1 MLPSTTYKSNRHSTI
16 SQRSD
21 LSTNGEE
28 ILFALDLNPAPGP
41 SPLTGHAKF
50 NSHEEKLSKSRQ
62 TDAKMYSRD
71 YYNGNN
77 TNGQHPISRVASQDY
92 ESTRASSGPNSPKDS
107 RHSSQPSSPHI
118 AYQEIGRDLALTH
131 SSINSIA
138 HDKPRD
144 LPRDLPRELTG
155 EPRARPTDPREAKF
169 MLQEAPKSKKSAST
183 RSSKTEG
190 TSPSLDT
197 SLSSK
202 SSSAPQSAIS
212 QAKEEE
218 MNAQLPNGGSP
229 LSSRPNKMSGSPLAT
244 QDQKPYELGS
254 TSSPTSQSSIAT
266 TQLHSLPQRSD
277 SLAKSG
283 ASRHQISR
291 REVGSGANAG
301 KQANN
306 PQSIEIENDKKLT
319 TPSSPALGYGPPAL
333 EPSNG
338 VRPSSKPPDSPS
350 SETVTESPQLPPRAR
365 ERDRDRERE
374 KEKEREREREREP
387 AALARSVTDDSFTAP
402 RNSPNPPSSSHK
414 SNNASVST
422 QMSEST
428 QNGDFKVS
436 PSLPRYS
443 AGGEFSMDE
452 DLARIL
458 GNVDHQDHAS
468 FLRRVSTSVR
478 HARSYS
484 DRGSRLSKEPK
495 WPKSPLTAAPGGG
508 FLPEISSPVPS
519 SPETKDEVTYFKN
532 ELYKERQRTIEKEER
547 LRELEK
553 ALEAKSNIRQINT
566 ELHEKRNTMVFLD
579 TQKEM
584 VIRELELLTE
594 HIAEAKKNEEPLDL
608 GALSNL
614 VLREFAEALQ
624 KLKESFTPQIAD
636 LAQTRNELVE
646 KVAELTKLRDKTT
659 QVFEQLCARNAQLAE
674 LNNQLVSQIQEL
686 YKANAAPA
694 LEVARPSPN
703 GLGIYTHQ
711 SQERSNRSIDSRELE
726 SSMTGS
732 TVVTELDDNA
742 NTAYPQVVNIHKA
755 HPKKFINWGKKAT
768 RGFRGTFGSNDPNKT
783 HRDGQPLDG
792 QPYGS
797 GHTIQEYPNGTLQK
811 SQTQDPTRQGFGLFG
826 NQKQKPPHKNMTN
839 GAVSAVNADGSPG
852 KMVASYDS
860 MFFAN
865 QIPALFGSDLEH
877 RTEYERGN
885 IPGIVTKCIQEVELR
900 GAHETINSHL

>member
-1 MLPSTTYKSNRHSTI
+1 MKANYRVLENLMLPSTTYKSNRHSTI

-28 ILFALDLNPAPGP
+28 ILFALDPNPAPGP

-50 NSHEEKLSKSRQ
+50 NSPEEKLPKSRP
-62 TDAKMYSRD
+62 TEPKMYSRD
-71 YYNGNN
+71 YYSGNN
-77 TNGQHPISRVASQDY
+77 TNGQHPISRVASHDY

-118 AYQEIGRDLALTH
+118 AYQEIGRDLGVTH

-144 LPRDLPRELTG
+144 LPRELTS
-155 EPRARPTDPREAKF
+155 EPRARPTDSRETKF
-169 MLQEAPKSKKSAST
+169 MLQEVPKSKKSSST

-190 TSPSLDT
+190 TSPSVDT

-212 QAKEEE
+212 QSKEEE
-218 MNAQLPNGGSP
+218 MNSQLPNGGSP
-229 LSSRPNKMSGSPLAT
+229 LPLRLNKTSGSPLPS
-244 QDQKPYELGS
+244 QDPKLHELGLI
-254 TSSPTSQSSIAT
+254 SSPTSQSFMAA

-291 REVGSGANAG
+291 REVGSGGNAG

-306 PQSIEIENDKKLT
+306 PPSIEVENDKKLT

-333 EPSNG
+333 ELSNG
-338 VRPSSKPPDSPS
+338 VRPSSKPSDSPS
-350 SETVTESPQLPPRAR
+350 SETVTESPQPPPRAR
-365 ERDRDRERE
+365 ERDRDRD
-374 KEKEREREREREP
+374 REREQVTR
-387 AALARSVTDDSFTAP
+387 AGSITDDSFTAP
-402 RNSPNPPSSSHK
+402 RNPPNPPLGSHR

-428 QNGDFKVS
+428 QNCDFKVS

-458 GNVDHQDHAS
+458 GNVDPQEHAS
-468 FLRRVSTSVR
+468 FLRRVSHSVR

-495 WPKSPLTAAPGGG
+495 WPKSPLTATPGGG
-508 FLPEISSPVPS
+508 FIPEISSPVPS

-532 ELYKERQRTIEKEER
+532 ELYKERQKTIEKEER

-553 ALEAKSNIRQINT
+553 ALEAKSNIKQINT

-594 HIAEAKKNEEPLDL
+594 HIAEAKQNEEPLDL

-624 KLKESFTPQIAD
+624 KLKDSFTPQIAD
-636 LAQTRNELVE
+636 LTQTRNELSE
-646 KVAELTKLRDKTT
+646 KVLELTKLRDKTT
-659 QVFEQLCARNAQLAE
+659 QVFEQLCAKNAQLAE

-686 YKANAAPA
+686 YKANAAPT

-711 SQERSNRSIDSRELE
+711 SQERSNRSIDSRELDN
-726 SSMTGS
+726 SMTGS
-732 TVVTELDDNA
+732 TVVTELDENA

-768 RGFRGTFGSNDPNKT
+768 RGIRGTFGSNDPNKT

-811 SQTQDPTRQGFGLFG
+811 SQTHDPTRPGFGLFG
-826 NQKQKPPHKNMTN
+826 NQKQKPPYKNMTN

-852 KMVASYDS
+852 KAIHPM
-860 MFFAN
+860 
-865 QIPALFGSDLEH
+865 ALGLLLIRF
-877 RTEYERGN
+877 
-885 IPGIVTKCIQEVELR
+885 
-900 GAHETINSHL
+900 

>member
-28 ILFALDLNPAPGP
+28 ILFALDPNTAPGP

-50 NSHEEKLSKSRQ
+50 NSHEEKIPKSRP
-62 TDAKMYSRD
+62 TEAKNYSRE
-71 YYNGNN
+71 YYSGNN
-77 TNGQHPISRVASQDY
+77 ANGQHPISRLASQDH
-92 ESTRASSGPNSPKDS
+92 ELTRAHSGPNSPKDS

-118 AYQEIGRDLALTH
+118 AYQEIGRDLGLTH

-138 HDKPRD
+138 YDKPRD
-144 LPRDLPRELTG
+144 LPRDLPRELPS
-155 EPRARPTDPREAKF
+155 EPRARPTDPRDTKF

-183 RSSKTEG
+183 RTSKTEG

-197 SLSSK
+197 SLSSN
-202 SSSAPQSAIS
+202 SSSAPVSAIS

-218 MNAQLPNGGSP
+218 MNPLLSNGGSP

-244 QDQKPYELGS
+244 QDLKSHELVT
-254 TSSPTSQSSIAT
+254 TSSPTSQSSMAAA
-266 TQLHSLPQRSD
+266 QLHSVPQRSD

-283 ASRHQISR
+283 ASRHQIPR
-291 REVGSGANAG
+291 RDVGSGANAG
-301 KQANN
+301 KQQAN
-306 PQSIEIENDKKLT
+306 SSTSLVIEIDKT
-319 TPSSPALGYGPPAL
+319 VNTSSSPTLEYGPPVQD
-333 EPSNG
+333 PSNAAWNSS
-338 VRPSSKPPDSPS
+338 RPVESPS
-350 SETVTESPQLPPRAR
+350 ETNTEGPQLPLRAR
-365 ERDRDRERE
+365 ERDRDRDRDRDRNRDRDRD
-374 KEKEREREREREP
+374 RERDRERDRDREP
-387 AALARSVTDDSFTAP
+387 VARAGSVTDDSFTAP
-402 RNSPNPPSSSHK
+402 RIPPNPPSGGHK
-414 SNNASVST
+414 PNNASVST
-422 QMSEST
+422 QLSEGS

-458 GNVDHQDHAS
+458 GNVDHQEHAS
-468 FLRRVSTSVR
+468 FLRRVSNSVR

-532 ELYKERQRTIEKEER
+532 ELYKERQKSIEKEER

-553 ALEAKSNIRQINT
+553 ALEAKNNIRQINT

-594 HIAEAKKNEEPLDL
+594 HIARAKKNEEPLDL
-608 GALSNL
+608 GALSNHVL
-614 VLREFAEALQ
+614 VEFAESLQ
-624 KLKESFTPQIAD
+624 KLKDSFTPQIAD
-636 LAQTRNELVE
+636 LTQTRNELAE
-646 KVAELTKLRDKTT
+646 KVADLIKIRDKTT
-659 QVFEQLCARNAQLAE
+659 EVFEQLCARNAQLAE
-674 LNNQLVSQIQEL
+674 LNNQLVSQIQDL
-686 YKANAAPA
+686 YKANAATT

-711 SQERSNRSIDSRELE
+711 SQERSNRSIDSREIE

-732 TVVTELDDNA
+732 TVVNELDESA
-742 NTAYPQVVNIHKA
+742 NTAYPQVLNMHKA
-755 HPKKFINWGKKAT
+755 HPKKFINWSKKAT
-768 RGFRGTFGSNDPNKT
+768 RGLRAFGSNDQNKT
-783 HRDGQPLDG
+783 HRDVQTLDS

-797 GHTIQEYPNGTLQK
+797 GQTIQEYPNVTLQK
-811 SQTQDPTRQGFGLFG
+811 SQTHDPARQGFGLFG

-839 GAVSAVNADGSPG
+839 GIVSAVNADGSPG
-852 KMVASYDS
+852 KTADPTTLSLLLIRFQHCSVPTLNTALNTNGETFLAS
-860 MFFAN
+860 
-865 QIPALFGSDLEH
+865 
-877 RTEYERGN
+877 
-885 IPGIVTKCIQEVELR
+885 
-900 GAHETINSHL
+900 

>member
-21 LSTNGEE
+21 QSINGEE
-28 ILFALDLNPAPGP
+28 ILFALDPNTAPGP

-50 NSHEEKLSKSRQ
+50 NSHEEKIPKSRP
-62 TDAKMYSRD
+62 TEAKMYSRE

-77 TNGQHPISRVASQDY
+77 ASANGQHPISRVASQDH

-118 AYQEIGRDLALTH
+118 AYQEIGRDLGLTH
-131 SSINSIA
+131 NSINSIA
-138 HDKPRD
+138 YDK
-144 LPRDLPRELTG
+144 PRELTG
-155 EPRARPTDPREAKF
+155 EPRARPTDPRDTKF

-183 RSSKTEG
+183 RTSRTEG

-202 SSSAPQSAIS
+202 SSSAPVSAIS
-212 QAKEEE
+212 QAKEGE
-218 MNAQLPNGGSP
+218 MNSLLPNGGSP
-229 LSSRPNKMSGSPLAT
+229 LSSRPNKMNGSPLAT
-244 QDQKPYELGS
+244 QDLKSHEPVS
-254 TSSPTSQSSIAT
+254 TSSPTSQSSMAT

-306 PQSIEIENDKKLT
+306 PPGIEIGNDKHLT
-319 TPSSPALGYGPPAL
+319 TSTPPALGYGLLAQD
-333 EPSNG
+333 STNA
-338 VRPSSKPPDSPS
+338 VWTSSKPTDSPS
-350 SETVTESPQLPPRAR
+350 SETMPEGPQLPPRAR
-365 ERDRDRERE
+365 ERERDRDRERE
-374 KEKEREREREREP
+374 TE
-387 AALARSVTDDSFTAP
+387 LVARAGSETDDFFTAP
-402 RNSPNPPSSSHK
+402 RNPPNPPSGGHK
-414 SNNASVST
+414 SNNASVCT

-458 GNVDHQDHAS
+458 GNVDHQEHAS
-468 FLRRVSTSVR
+468 FLRRVSHSVR

-519 SPETKDEVTYFKN
+519 SPETKDEVSYFKN
-532 ELYKERQRTIEKEER
+532 ELYKERQKTIEKEER

-584 VIRELELLTE
+584 VIKELELLTE
-594 HIAEAKKNEEPLDL
+594 HIALAKRNEEPLDL
-608 GALSNL
+608 GALSNH
-614 VLREFAEALQ
+614 VLLDFAEALQ
-624 KLKESFTPQIAD
+624 KMKDSFTPQIAD
-636 LAQTRNELVE
+636 LAQTRNDLVE
-646 KVAELTKLRDKTT
+646 KVAELTKLRDRTT

-686 YKANAAPA
+686 YKANAAPT

-703 GLGIYTHQ
+703 GLGIYNHQ

-732 TVVTELDDNA
+732 TVVNELDDNA

-768 RGFRGTFGSNDPNKT
+768 RGIRGTFGSNDPNKT
-783 HRDGQPLDG
+783 HRDGQTLDG

-797 GHTIQEYPNGTLQK
+797 GQTIQEYPNVTLQK
-811 SQTQDPTRQGFGLFG
+811 SQTNDPTRQGFGLFG
-826 NQKQKPPHKNMTN
+826 NQKQKPSHKNMTN
-839 GAVSAVNADGSPG
+839 GTVSAVNADGSPG
-852 KMVASYDS
+852 KTVLPITLNLSLIIFQHCSDPIL
-860 MFFAN
+860 N
-865 QIPALFGSDLEH
+865 IALNTNEGTFLA
-877 RTEYERGN
+877 
-885 IPGIVTKCIQEVELR
+885 L
-900 GAHETINSHL
+900 

>member
-28 ILFALDLNPAPGP
+28 ILFALDPNTAPGP

-50 NSHEEKLSKSRQ
+50 NSHEEKIPKSRP
-62 TDAKMYSRD
+62 TEAKNYSRD
-71 YYNGNN
+71 YYSGNN
-77 TNGQHPISRVASQDY
+77 ANGQHPISRLASQDH
-92 ESTRASSGPNSPKDS
+92 ESTRAPSGPNSPKDS

-118 AYQEIGRDLALTH
+118 AYQEIGRDLGLTH

-138 HDKPRD
+138 YDKPRD

-155 EPRARPTDPREAKF
+155 EPRARPTDPRDTKF
-169 MLQEAPKSKKSAST
+169 MLQEAPKSKKSTST
-183 RSSKTEG
+183 RTSRTEG

-197 SLSSK
+197 SLSSN
-202 SSSAPQSAIS
+202 SSSGPVSAIS

-218 MNAQLPNGGSP
+218 MNPLLSNGGSP

-244 QDQKPYELGS
+244 QDLKSHEIVS
-254 TSSPTSQSSIAT
+254 TSSPTSQSSMAT

-291 REVGSGANAG
+291 REVGSGTNAG
-301 KQANN
+301 KQGHN
-306 PQSIEIENDKKLT
+306 STSFDVENDKT
-319 TPSSPALGYGPPAL
+319 VNTSSSPTLGYGLPVQD
-333 EPSNG
+333 PSNG
-338 VRPSSKPPDSPS
+338 AWNSSRSTGSPV
-350 SETVTESPQLPPRAR
+350 EAVAEGPQLPLRAR
-365 ERDRDRERE
+365 ERDRDRDRD
-374 KEKEREREREREP
+374 RDREP
-387 AALARSVTDDSFTAP
+387 VARAGPVTDDSFTAP
-402 RNSPNPPSSSHK
+402 RIPPNPPSGGGHK
-414 SNNASVST
+414 SNNASVCT
-422 QMSEST
+422 QLSEST

-458 GNVDHQDHAS
+458 GNVDHQEHAS
-468 FLRRVSTSVR
+468 FLRRVSHSVR

-532 ELYKERQRTIEKEER
+532 ELYKERQKTIEKEER

-594 HIAEAKKNEEPLDL
+594 HIARAKKNEEPLDL
-608 GALSNL
+608 GALSNH
-614 VLREFAEALQ
+614 VLLEFAEALQ
-624 KLKESFTPQIAD
+624 KLKDSFTPQIAD
-636 LAQTRNELVE
+636 LTQTRNELAE

-686 YKANAAPA
+686 YKANAAPT

-711 SQERSNRSIDSRELE
+711 SQERSNRSIDSREIE

-732 TVVTELDDNA
+732 TVVNELDDSA
-742 NTAYPQVVNIHKA
+742 NTAYPQVLNMHKA

-768 RGFRGTFGSNDPNKT
+768 RGLRAFGSNDQNKT
-783 HRDGQPLDG
+783 HRDGQTLDS

-797 GHTIQEYPNGTLQK
+797 GQTIQEHPNVTLQK

-839 GAVSAVNADGSPG
+839 GTVSAINADGSPG
-852 KMVASYDS
+852 KTVDPTTLQS
-860 MFFAN
+860 FAD

-900 GAHETINSHL
+900 GTDDTIGSHLSN

>member
-28 ILFALDLNPAPGP
+28 ILFALDPNTAPGP

-50 NSHEEKLSKSRQ
+50 NSHEEKIPKSRP
-62 TDAKMYSRD
+62 TEAKIYSRD
-71 YYNGNN
+71 YYNGTNA
-77 TNGQHPISRVASQDY
+77 NGQHPISRLASLDH
-92 ESTRASSGPNSPKDS
+92 ESTRTPSGPNSPKES
-107 RHSSQPSSPHI
+107 RQSSQPSSPHI
-118 AYQEIGRDLALTH
+118 AYQEIGRDLGLTH
-131 SSINSIA
+131 NSINSIA
-138 HDKPRD
+138 YDKPRD

-155 EPRARPTDPREAKF
+155 EPRSRPTDPLDTKF
-169 MLQEAPKSKKSAST
+169 MLQEAPKSKKSTST
-183 RSSKTEG
+183 RTSRTEG

-202 SSSAPQSAIS
+202 SSSAPVSATS

-218 MNAQLPNGGSP
+218 MNTLRSNGGSP

-244 QDQKPYELGS
+244 QDLKSHELVS
-254 TSSPTSQSSIAT
+254 ISSPSSQSSMAT
-266 TQLHSLPQRSD
+266 TQRHSLPQRSD

-283 ASRHQISR
+283 ASRHQFSR
-291 REVGSGANAG
+291 REVGSGGNAG

-306 PQSIEIENDKKLT
+306 PMSIEIEYDKT
-319 TPSSPALGYGPPAL
+319 VNTSSSPTLGYGL
-333 EPSNG
+333 SVQDPSNG
-338 VRPSSKPPDSPS
+338 VQTSSKPADSPS
-350 SETVTESPQLPPRAR
+350 SETVTEGPQLPLRAR
-365 ERDRDRERE
+365 ERDRDREPVTR
-374 KEKEREREREREP
+374 
-387 AALARSVTDDSFTAP
+387 AGSVTDDSFTAP
-402 RNSPNPPSSSHK
+402 RIPPNPPLGGHK
-414 SNNASVST
+414 SNNTSVST
-422 QMSEST
+422 QLSEST
-428 QNGDFKVS
+428 QNGEFKVS

-458 GNVDHQDHAS
+458 GNVEHQEHAS
-468 FLRRVSTSVR
+468 FLRRVSNSVR

-484 DRGSRLSKEPK
+484 DRGSRLTKEPK

-532 ELYKERQRTIEKEER
+532 ELYKERQKSTEKEGR

-594 HIAEAKKNEEPLDL
+594 HIARAKKNEEPLDL
-608 GALSNL
+608 GALSNH
-614 VLREFAEALQ
+614 VLLEFAEALQ
-624 KLKESFTPQIAD
+624 KLKDSFTPQIAD

-674 LNNQLVSQIQEL
+674 LNNELVSQIQEL
-686 YKANAAPA
+686 YKANAAPT

-732 TVVTELDDNA
+732 TVVNELDDNA
-742 NTAYPQVVNIHKA
+742 NTAYPHVVNISKA

-768 RGFRGTFGSNDPNKT
+768 RGFRAFGSNDQNKT
-783 HRDGQPLDG
+783 HRDGQTLDG

-797 GHTIQEYPNGTLQK
+797 AQTIQEYPNATLQK

-826 NQKQKPPHKNMTN
+826 NQKQKPPHKNINN
-839 GAVSAVNADGSPG
+839 GTVSAVNLDGSPG
-852 KMVASYDS
+852 KTVHLTILKS
-860 MFFAN
+860 FAD

-900 GAHETINSHL
+900 GTDDTIGSHLS

>member
-1 MLPSTTYKSNRHSTI
+1 MLPSTTYKINRYSTI

-28 ILFALDLNPAPGP
+28 ILFTLDPNPAPGP
-41 SPLTGHAKF
+41 SPLAGHAKF
-50 NSHEEKLSKSRQ
+50 NSHEEKLPKPRS
-62 TDAKMYSRD
+62 TEPKMYSRD

-92 ESTRASSGPNSPKDS
+92 ESTRVSSGPNSPKDS

-118 AYQEIGRDLALTH
+118 AYQEIGRDLGLTH
-131 SSINSIA
+131 NSINSIA
-138 HDKPRD
+138 HDK
-144 LPRDLPRELTG
+144 PRDLPRELTG
-155 EPRARPTDPREAKF
+155 EPRARPTDPRDTKF
-169 MLQEAPKSKKSAST
+169 MLQEAPKSKKSTST
-183 RSSKTEG
+183 RSSKPEG

-202 SSSAPQSAIS
+202 SSSAPVSAIS

-218 MNAQLPNGGSP
+218 MNTVLPNGGSP
-229 LSSRPNKMSGSPLAT
+229 LSSRSNKMSGSPLAT
-244 QDQKPYELGS
+244 QDLKSHELGS
-254 TSSPTSQSSIAT
+254 TTTSSPTSQSSMAT

-277 SLAKSG
+277 SLVKSG

-291 REVGSGANAG
+291 REVGGGASVG

-306 PQSIEIENDKKLT
+306 PASIGIESDKMVA
-319 TPSSPALGYGPPAL
+319 TPSSPGPGYGPPAL
-333 EPSNG
+333 EASNG
-338 VRPSSKPPDSPS
+338 VRPTSKPADSPS
-350 SETVTESPQLPPRAR
+350 SETVTEIPQPPPRAR
-365 ERDRDRERE
+365 ERDWDRD
-374 KEKEREREREREP
+374 REREREREP
-387 AALARSVTDDSFTAP
+387 VARAGSMTDDSFTAP
-402 RNSPNPPSSSHK
+402 RNPPNPPSGSHK
-414 SNNASVST
+414 SNNASIST
-422 QMSEST
+422 QMSENM

-458 GNVDHQDHAS
+458 GNVDHQEHAS
-468 FLRRVSTSVR
+468 FLRRVSHSVR

-484 DRGSRLSKEPK
+484 DRGSRQSKEPK
-495 WPKSPLTAAPGGG
+495 WPKSPLTATPGGG
-508 FLPEISSPVPS
+508 FLPEISCPVPS
-519 SPETKDEVTYFKN
+519 SPEMKDEVTYFKN

-584 VIRELELLTE
+584 VIKELELLTE

-624 KLKESFTPQIAD
+624 KLKNSFTPQIAD
-636 LAQTRNELVE
+636 LTQTRNELAE

-674 LNNQLVSQIQEL
+674 LNNQLVSQIQDL
-686 YKANAAPA
+686 YKANAAPT

-732 TVVTELDDNA
+732 TVVNELDDNT

-783 HRDGQPLDG
+783 HRDGQTLDG

-797 GHTIQEYPNGTLQK
+797 AHTIQEYPNGTLQK
-811 SQTQDPTRQGFGLFG
+811 SQTNDPTRQGFGLFG
-826 NQKQKPPHKNMTN
+826 NQKQKPPLKNMTN
-839 GAVSAVNADGSPG
+839 GAVSVVNVDGSPSKTIHLVTLRLSLIRCQYCSDPILSIALNTNG
-852 KMVASYDS
+852 EIFLAS
-860 MFFAN
+860 
-865 QIPALFGSDLEH
+865 
-877 RTEYERGN
+877 
-885 IPGIVTKCIQEVELR
+885 
-900 GAHETINSHL
+900 

>member
-28 ILFALDLNPAPGP
+28 ILFALDPNTAPGP

-50 NSHEEKLSKSRQ
+50 NSHEEKIPKSRP
-62 TDAKMYSRD
+62 TEAKHFSRD
-71 YYNGNN
+71 YYSGNN
-77 TNGQHPISRVASQDY
+77 ANGQHPISRLASQDH
-92 ESTRASSGPNSPKDS
+92 ESTRAQSGPNSPKDS
-107 RHSSQPSSPHI
+107 RQSSQPSSPHI
-118 AYQEIGRDLALTH
+118 AYQEIGRDLGLTH

-138 HDKPRD
+138 YDKPRD

-155 EPRARPTDPREAKF
+155 EPGARTTDPRDTKF

-183 RSSKTEG
+183 RTSRTEG

-197 SLSSK
+197 SLSST
-202 SSSAPQSAIS
+202 SSSAPVSAIS

-218 MNAQLPNGGSP
+218 LNPLLPSGGSP

-244 QDQKPYELGS
+244 QDLKSHELVS
-254 TSSPTSQSSIAT
+254 TSSPTQI
-266 TQLHSLPQRSD
+266 HSLPQRSD

-283 ASRHQISR
+283 ISRHQISR

-301 KQANN
+301 KQVNN
-306 PQSIEIENDKKLT
+306 STSFDIENEKSVNT
-319 TPSSPALGYGPPAL
+319 STSPTLAYGLPVQD
-333 EPSNG
+333 PSNATWNTSRT
-338 VRPSSKPPDSPS
+338 VESP
-350 SETVTESPQLPPRAR
+350 EKIPESPQLPLRAR
-365 ERDRDRERE
+365 ERDRDRDRE
-374 KEKEREREREREP
+374 SD
-387 AALARSVTDDSFTAP
+387 AARASSVTDDSFIAP
-402 RNSPNPPSSSHK
+402 RIPPNPPSGGHK
-414 SNNASVST
+414 SNNASVCT
-422 QMSEST
+422 QLSEST

-458 GNVDHQDHAS
+458 GNVDHQEHAS
-468 FLRRVSTSVR
+468 FLRRVSNSVR

-508 FLPEISSPVPS
+508 FLPEISGPVPS

-532 ELYKERQRTIEKEER
+532 ELYKERQKSIEKEER

-594 HIAEAKKNEEPLDL
+594 HIALAKKNEEPLDL
-608 GALSNL
+608 GALSNH
-614 VLREFAEALQ
+614 VLLEFAEALQ
-624 KLKESFTPQIAD
+624 KLKDSFTPQIAD
-636 LAQTRNELVE
+636 LTQTRNELAE

-674 LNNQLVSQIQEL
+674 LNNQLVSQIQDL
-686 YKANAAPA
+686 YKANIAPT

-711 SQERSNRSIDSRELE
+711 SQERSNRSIDSREIE

-732 TVVTELDDNA
+732 TVVNELDDSA
-742 NTAYPQVVNIHKA
+742 NTAYPQVLNMHKA

-768 RGFRGTFGSNDPNKT
+768 RGLRAFGSNDQNKT
-783 HRDGQPLDG
+783 HRDGPTLDS

-797 GHTIQEYPNGTLQK
+797 GPTIQEYSNVTLQK

-826 NQKQKPPHKNMTN
+826 NQKQKPPHKSMTN
-839 GAVSAVNADGSPG
+839 GTVSAVNADGSPG
-852 KMVASYDS
+852 KTVDPIASSLLLIRFQHCSDPTL
-860 MFFAN
+860 N
-865 QIPALFGSDLEH
+865 CALNTNE
-877 RTEYERGN
+877 
-885 IPGIVTKCIQEVELR
+885 
-900 GAHETINSHL
+900 ETFLAS